1 MDYNLRNAIKV
12 FSLFVVIFLDY
23 VIKVAI
29 VENYKFKVRNFPTFY
44 LFGCLINLSNGFVVT
59 DTDVYPLL

>member
-29 VENYKFKVRNFPTFY
+29 VENYNFKVRNFPTFY
-44 LFGCLINLSNGFVVT
+44 LFGCLINLLNWFVVT